1 MQVPAS
7 DKVHSQSPEWP
18 LDKHLMYLVGLS
30 EALGNVTLSASLMHE
45 ICQAYNY
52 YRFRAERDS
61 KKIEQLEATIK
72 KLKEKNK

>member
-1 MQVPAS
+1 
-7 DKVHSQSPEWP
+7 
-18 LDKHLMYLVGLS
+18 MYLVGLS